1 MSIVL
6 YREPIYVDFDRRREV
21 VFNLN
26 TEILISNAGGKNS
39 SLWETI
45 GETADAT
52 GKVNKTLD
60 VNLENLCLYLWAALQ
75 KDARARGEALTVEDV
90 GNLLTRRKWVT
101 QAVVAI
107 GKALGRYYGDEPG
120 ETEPQADAKAGGE

>member
-26 TEILISNAGGKNS
+26 TEILIRNAGGKNS

-60 VNLENLCLYLWAALQ
+60 VNLENLC
-75 KDARARGEALTVEDV
+75 EALTVEDV